1 MVLYIHDNCAVLD
14 VRNLYNE
21 LREYESVKDEVVQT
35 SIKVARLSK
44 AVVYSVIRKDFEA
57 AERALREM
65 NQTAAKL
72 KELIAKWPMFYGSAA
87 TGLQEY
93 VEANVLYYFM
103 KEGKLPP
110 REELG
115 VDVYVY
121 LMGVADVA
129 GELGRSA
136 TEELLRKNI
145 EAAKRLKEVV
155 ERLYL
160 DLLSL
165 EPRDFELRKKVD
177 YVGSQAN
184 WISEKLFYATTCRR
198 EEA

>member
-1 MVLYIHDNCAVLD
+1 VLNTNVLYD
-14 VRNLYNE
+14 E
-21 LREYESVKDEVVQT
+21 LRKYEQVKDEVVQT

-44 AVVYSVIRKDFEA
+44 AVVYSVIRKDFA
-57 AERALREM
+57 SAEKALRDMEEA
-65 NQTAAKL
+65 AAKL
-72 KELIAKWPMFYGSAA
+72 KRLTAEWPMFYNNAT

-93 VEANVLYYFM
+93 VEAVSLYRLV
-103 KEGKLPP
+103 KEGRLPG

-115 VDVYVY
+115 VDVYTY

-129 GELGRSA
+129 GELSRSA
-136 TEELLRKNI
+136 TEELLRKNV
-145 EAAKRLKEVV
+145 EAARRLKEAV

-165 EPRDFELRKKVD
+165 EPRDYELRKKVD

-184 WISEKLFYATTCRR
+184 WITEKLFYATSCTPPSDVR
-198 EEA
+198 E